1 MPGRSRST
9 RKKKTK
15 MKHQHFRNTK
25 LQSESQYNVR
35 GLSAT
40 AAHLAGSDQAKLLAR
55 EYTALNTC
63 NRDSPDALNSDVR
76 SSLTAVVGGWVLDG
90 RLDRRGVNVY
100 VRPTSPYVTGPVGK
114 AVQFNN
120 MTAVSHCW
128 PLIDSTN
135 TDTCSSSSLSN
146 RPSVTATVFNGS
158 VTGTVVTGSITGTVF
173 TGSITGTV

>member
-1 MPGRSRST
+1 M
-9 RKKKTK
+9 
-15 MKHQHFRNTK
+15 
-25 LQSESQYNVR
+25 
-35 GLSAT
+35 
-40 AAHLAGSDQAKLLAR
+40 
-55 EYTALNTC
+55 
-63 NRDSPDALNSDVR
+63 
-76 SSLTAVVGGWVLDG
+76 LDG

-146 RPSVTATVFNGS
+146 RPSVTATVFTGS
-158 VTGTVVTGSITGTVF
+158 VTGTVVTGSVTGTVFTGSITGTVFTGSITGTVVTGSITGTVF
-173 TGSITGTV
+173 TGSITGTVFTGSITGTGSLAL